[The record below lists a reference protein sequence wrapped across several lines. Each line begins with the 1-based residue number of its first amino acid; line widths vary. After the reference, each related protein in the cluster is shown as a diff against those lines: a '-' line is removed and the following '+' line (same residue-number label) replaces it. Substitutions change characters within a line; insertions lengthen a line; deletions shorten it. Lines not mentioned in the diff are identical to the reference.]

1 MKVSIDT
8 DRCRGFG
15 VCVSLC
21 PEVFTLT
28 DYGYSEV
35 SVDEVPADLEGA
47 VSEAIAACPEHAI
60 ETL

>member
-1 MKVSIDT
+1 MKVGIDV

-35 SVDEVPADLEGA
+35 RVGAVPAGLEGA
-47 VSEAIAACPEHAI
+47 VAEAVEACPERAI
-60 ETL
+60 EVE

>member
-28 DYGYSEV
+28 EYGYSEV
-35 SVDEVPADLEGA
+35 AVDEVPAGLEGA
-47 VSEAIAACPEHAI
+47 VAEAIEACPEHAI
-60 ETL
+60 EPC

>member
-21 PEVFTLT
+21 PEVFVLT

-35 SVDEVPADLEGA
+35 AVEEVPPGLEEA
-47 VSEAIAACPEHAI
+47 VAEAAEACPERAI
-60 ETL
+60 ECN

>member
-1 MKVSIDT
+1 MKVTVDA

-15 VCVSLC
+15 VCVSIC

-28 DYGYSEV
+28 EWGYAEV
-35 SVDEVPADLEGA
+35 SNPDVPPDLEGA

-60 ETL
+60 ETQ

>member
-35 SVDEVPADLEGA
+35 KVEDVPTELQGA
-47 VSEAIAACPEHAI
+47 VTEAVQACPEHAI
-60 ETL
+60 EHT